1 MGRWS
6 EETLLLGLA
15 KNRSNTDPN
24 DQGDL
29 LGSLSDKDVPQK
41 MYKREG
47 NPKKYL
53 RESYYHC
60 IECTIATFLTIFM
73 WRRPLNSTALATAT
87 HRKLKWVSDRIGTQV
102 RA

>member
-6 EETLLLGLA
+6 EEECLLGPA

-29 LGSLSDKDVPQK
+29 QGSLSDKDVPQK
-41 MYKREG
+41 RTREKG

-53 RESYYHC
+53 RESYYHR
-60 IECTIATFLTIFM
+60 IECTAAIFLATFI
-73 WRRPLNSTALATAT
+73 WRRPLNSAALATAT
-87 HRKLKWVSDRIGTQV
+87 HRKPKWVSDGTGTQV